1 MPIYE
6 YHCQDCGQQFEK
18 FLRSSN
24 NQDAVECPHC
34 HSRPC
39 PIVQHGQYLRN
50 LNEGAVSFHTTHKN
64 GTSCNTSPTDTVR

>member
-18 FLRSSN
+18 FLRSST

-34 HSRPC
+34 HSTRVQKAFSVFGMRGFNSRGSGLRPSAPAPSC
-39 PIVQHGQYLRN
+39 STG
-50 LNEGAVSFHTTHKN
+50 HT
-64 GTSCNTSPTDTVR
+64 